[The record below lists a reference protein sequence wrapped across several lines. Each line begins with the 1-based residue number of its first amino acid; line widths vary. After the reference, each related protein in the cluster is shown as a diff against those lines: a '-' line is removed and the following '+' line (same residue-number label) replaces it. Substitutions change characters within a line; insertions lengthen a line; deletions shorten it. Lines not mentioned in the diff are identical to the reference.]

1 MADPPVE
8 INVDV
13 EIPLPNQQQNRNANG
28 RAQVQNNTQ
37 FGVVRDRLFHA
48 MLVKVAL
55 SYSSHV
61 STFWRRIIELVS
73 LLIAISLLFT
83 LLFVHLMS
91 TRSSTTCLDH
101 IRDSW
106 PKDGVIRL
114 EVVHNLHMLE
124 YKENW
129 MKWYNSERN
138 RMTCNF
144 NPADVFLYGPRS
156 IPAEIRAGK
165 AIPPVKTKRDRH
177 KASGSTGLLSYFLRV
192 PTELLLGHG
201 WNNGYEAYEG
211 NDEDETYNDMFY
223 HEADAEAE
231 FNEHFR
237 QRFKPEDAFRYEY
250 RVEYSLLYG
259 ILRLP
264 VSFRHKHN
272 ITTLWARVDADS
284 DCFGD
289 AFSRRVMRAVLGFE
303 DVIMASLRALAQ
315 NSSEDDGAG
324 LGYLHD
330 LSTNEH
336 FHFVSFMM
344 SKSSYLMAAVVMLVF
359 ANEIIVEGAM
369 NSDLVFLPYDAHT
382 FAISML
388 LRFSHHQIF
397 LFIVDLLHMFEL
409 NQPLVFPA
417 APLLTVILALVGMEA
432 IMSEVFADTTTA
444 FYVILIVW
452 IADQYDAIC
461 CHSHVSKR
469 FWLRF
474 FYLYQFFFYA
484 YQYRFGGQYGGMALI
499 TSTAFIFHS
508 MVFFF
513 HHYEMPLILYQDRLQ
528 RILTEIDTAPPAGPF
543 DVQQVTVSIHT
554 HSVGR
559 DNTNSQPI
567 NDSDTVSGQAQL
579 TGQIVGVSHDEVE
592 RTTNLADV
600 EIVRA
605 EASSLDSSFSSS
617 SPSVSAVERVA
628 EEVVAEAIDELF
640 LS

>member
-1 MADPPVE
+1 M
-8 INVDV
+8 
-13 EIPLPNQQQNRNANG
+13 
-28 RAQVQNNTQ
+28 
-37 FGVVRDRLFHA
+37 F
-48 MLVKVAL
+48 
-55 SYSSHV
+55 
-61 STFWRRIIELVS
+61 
-73 LLIAISLLFT
+73 
-83 LLFVHLMS
+83 

-101 IRDSW
+101 IKDSW
-106 PKDGVIRL
+106 PRDARAGFNNEAFDIMYYTCFVLSNFVLGVVRL
-114 EVVHNLHMLE
+114 EVVHNLQMLE

-129 MKWYNSERN
+129 INWYSEYIVLLLTENERKH
-138 RMTCNF
+138 MTCTF
-144 NPADVFLYGPRS
+144 NPADVFLYGPQS
-156 IPAEIRAGK
+156 MPAELRAGK
-165 AIPPVKTKRDRH
+165 PRPAE
-177 KASGSTGLLSYFLRV
+177 KAAVQNKSSGQREEHEQPRESGLLSYFLRV
-192 PTELLLGHG
+192 PTELLL
-201 WNNGYEAYEG
+201 NNDHSSSEYGPLEEYEESEDYSGAVYEQ
-211 NDEDETYNDMFY
+211 
-223 HEADAEAE
+223 EADAETA
-231 FNEHFR
+231 FSEHFR

-289 AFSRRVMRAVLGFE
+289 AFSRRVMRAVIGFE
-303 DVIMASLRALAQ
+303 DVVMASLRALAQ
-315 NSSEDDGAG
+315 NSSEDDSSG

-344 SKSSYLMAAVVMLVF
+344 SKSSYVTAAIVMLIF
-359 ANEIIVEGAM
+359 
-369 NSDLVFLPYDAHT
+369 T

-499 TSTAFIFHS
+499 TSTAFIIHS
-508 MVFFF
+508 MIFFF

-528 RILTEIDTAPPAGPF
+528 RILTEINTAPPAGPL

-554 HSVGR
+554 R
-559 DNTNSQPI
+559 PI
-567 NDSDTVSGQAQL
+567 AHEPASSEERPV
-579 TGQIVGVSHDEVE
+579 VE
-592 RTTNLADV
+592 N
-600 EIVRA
+600 A
-605 EASSLDSSFSSS
+605 EASSSQTEEGASTSVLEGTSAGQNEGEMTITGEATVTLSSTI
-617 SPSVSAVERVA
+617 PSTSTDPVERVA
-628 EEVVAEAIDELF
+628 EEVVSEAIDELF

>member
-1 MADPPVE
+1 MADGP
-8 INVDV
+8 IDLNVDV
-13 EIPLPNQQQNRNANG
+13 DVPQANQQQNRNADG
-28 RAQVQNNTQ
+28 RQQAQNNTQ

-61 STFWRRIIELVS
+61 SIFWRRVIEFIS
-73 LLIAISLLFT
+73 LLIALCLLFT
-83 LLFVHLMS
+83 LLFVHLMF
-91 TRSSTTCLDH
+91 TRSSATCLDH
-101 IRDSW
+101 IRDTW
-106 PKDGVIRL
+106 PRNGVVRL
-114 EVVHNLHMLE
+114 EVVHNLQTLE

-129 MKWYNSERN
+129 INWYKTERSQ
-138 RMTCNF
+138 MTCSF
-144 NPADVFLYGPRS
+144 NPADVLLYGPRAL
-156 IPAEIRAGK
+156 PAEIRAARGK
-165 AIPPVKTKRDRH
+165 PQDVKRNEDETR
-177 KASGSTGLLSYFLRV
+177 SSSSLLSYFLRV
-192 PTELLLGHG
+192 PTELLLYGDDTSDDEDSQKAG
-201 WNNGYEAYEG
+201 NGALNNGYGFEEI
-211 NDEDETYNDMFY
+211 
-223 HEADAEAE
+223 DAEAA

-237 QRFKPEDAFRYEY
+237 KYFRPEDAFRYEY

-264 VSFRHKHN
+264 VSFRQKHN
-272 ITTLWARVDADS
+272 ITTLWARIDADS
-284 DCFGD
+284 ECFGD
-289 AFSRRVMRAVLGFE
+289 TFSRRVMRAVVGFE
-303 DVIMASLRALAQ
+303 DVVMASLRALAQ
-315 NSSEDDGAG
+315 NSSEDDAAG

-344 SKSSYLMAAVVMLVF
+344 SKSSYITAAIVMLIF
-359 ANEIIVEGAM
+359 
-369 NSDLVFLPYDAHT
+369 T

-484 YQYRFGGQYGGMALI
+484 YQYRFGGQYGGMALV

-508 MVFFF
+508 MLFFF

-528 RILTEIDTAPPAGPF
+528 RILTEIDPAPPATTPL

-554 HSVGR
+554 RPVIGDTPATESVQRTSTG
-559 DNTNSQPI
+559 DQLP
-567 NDSDTVSGQAQL
+567 TVQSRGEGAASL
-579 TGQIVGVSHDEVE
+579 ISRESVPGAGGTV
-592 RTTNLADV
+592 
-600 EIVRA
+600 A
-605 EASSLDSSFSSS
+605 EPA
-617 SPSVSAVERVA
+617 PSVSSDDPVERVA
-628 EEVVAEAIDELF
+628 NEVVSEAIDELF

>member
-13 EIPLPNQQQNRNANG
+13 EVPLQNQQQQQNRNGNARG
-28 RAQVQNNTQ
+28 AQAQNNN

-61 STFWRRIIELVS
+61 GIFWRRVIEFVS
-73 LLIAISLLFT
+73 LLIAIFLLFT
-83 LLFVHLMS
+83 LLFVHLMF
-91 TRSSTTCLDH
+91 TRSTTTCLDH

-106 PKDGVIRL
+106 PRDGVIRL

-124 YKENW
+124 YKETW
-129 MKWYNSERN
+129 IKWYNSKRN
-138 RMTCNF
+138 EMTCSF
-144 NPADVFLYGPRS
+144 NPVDVLLYGPRA
-156 IPAEIRAGK
+156 IPAEIRAG
-165 AIPPVKTKRDRH
+165 VGKTTTSGKVIAKRDQQ
-177 KASGSTGLLSYFLRV
+177 KSTYANSGLLSYLSV
-192 PTELLLGHG
+192 HHGNYCSVTAKLLHMRSRMKK
-201 WNNGYEAYEG
+201 
-211 NDEDETYNDMFY
+211 TTTKT
-223 HEADAEAE
+223 
-231 FNEHFR
+231 EHFR
-237 QRFKPEDAFRYEY
+237 QRFQPEDAFRYEY
-250 RVEYSLLYG
+250 RVEFSLLYG

-264 VSFRHKHN
+264 VSFRNKHN
-272 ITTLWARVDADS
+272 ITTLWTRIDADS
-284 DCFGD
+284 ECFGD
-289 AFSRRVMRAVLGFE
+289 AFSRRVMRAVLGYE
-303 DVIMASLRALAQ
+303 DVVMASLRALAH
-315 NSSEDDGAG
+315 NVSEDDSTG

-336 FHFVSFMM
+336 YHFVSFIM
-344 SKSSYLMAAVVMLVF
+344 SKSSYITAAVVMLIF
-359 ANEIIVEGAM
+359 
-369 NSDLVFLPYDAHT
+369 T

-417 APLLTVILALVGMEA
+417 APLFTVILALVGMET

-469 FWLRF
+469 YWLRF

-554 HSVGR
+554 HSISRDGVVSQSTSEPTSVTRQSQLPDNSTGGSLNQTEEASTSLAEVG
-559 DNTNSQPI
+559 
-567 NDSDTVSGQAQL
+567 L
-579 TGQIVGVSHDEVE
+579 
-592 RTTNLADV
+592 L
-600 EIVRA
+600 RA
-605 EASSLDSSFSSS
+605 EASAVESPPAV
-617 SPSVSAVERVA
+617 PSVNAVERVA
-628 EEVVAEAIDELF
+628 EEVVSEAMRNCFRDKN
-640 LS
+640 

>member
-1 MADPPVE
+1 MTMAERPIE

-13 EIPLPNQQQNRNANG
+13 DVPAPNQQQNRNGDA
-28 RAQVQNNTQ
+28 RAQGQNNTQ

-55 SYSSHV
+55 SYSAHV
-61 STFWRRIIELVS
+61 SMFWRRVIEFVS
-73 LLIAISLLFT
+73 LLIALSLLFT
-83 LLFVHLMS
+83 LLFVHLMF

-101 IRDSW
+101 IKDSW
-106 PKDGVIRL
+106 PRDGVVRL
-114 EVVHNLHMLE
+114 EVVHNLRMLE

-129 MKWYNSERN
+129 INWYKNER
-138 RMTCNF
+138 RQMSCIF
-144 NPADVFLYGPRS
+144 NPMDVLLYGPQAM
-156 IPAEIRAGK
+156 PAELRASKPRHVGK
-165 AIPPVKTKRDRH
+165 PVQQKREEREPPRE
-177 KASGSTGLLSYFLRV
+177 SGLLSYFLRV
-192 PTELLLGHG
+192 PTELLL
-201 WNNGYEAYEG
+201 NNDQSSDYGPYEEYEESG
-211 NDEDETYNDMFY
+211 DYSSTVFEQET
-223 HEADAEAE
+223 DAETA
-231 FNEHFR
+231 FSEHFR
-237 QRFKPEDAFRYEY
+237 QRFKPEDAYRYEY

-284 DCFGD
+284 ECFGD
-289 AFSRRVMRAVLGFE
+289 AFSRRVMRAVVGFE
-303 DVIMASLRALAQ
+303 DVVMASLRALAQ
-315 NSSEDDGAG
+315 NSSDDAG

-344 SKSSYLMAAVVMLVF
+344 SKSSYVTAAIVMLIF
-359 ANEIIVEGAM
+359 
-369 NSDLVFLPYDAHT
+369 T

-499 TSTAFIFHS
+499 TSTAFIIHS
-508 MVFFF
+508 MIFFF

-528 RILTEIDTAPPAGPF
+528 RILTEINTAPPAGPL

-554 HSVGR
+554 RTVAP
-559 DNTNSQPI
+559 DTNTAEDRSRAGSEESPP
-567 NDSDTVSGQAQL
+567 QAQEDPSSHSAVGGSSTSSDAEVVV
-579 TGQIVGVSHDEVE
+579 TGETSVVMNSVFPP
-592 RTTNLADV
+592 
-600 EIVRA
+600 
-605 EASSLDSSFSSS
+605 SSTG
-617 SPSVSAVERVA
+617 PVERVA
-628 EEVVAEAIDELF
+628 EEVVSEAIDELF

>member
-1 MADPPVE
+1 MAERPAE
-8 INVDV
+8 LNVDV
-13 EIPLPNQQQNRNANG
+13 DVPQANQQQNRNGEA
-28 RAQVQNNTQ
+28 RAQAQNNTQ

-61 STFWRRIIELVS
+61 SIFWRRVIEFIS
-73 LLIAISLLFT
+73 LLIALCLLFT
-83 LLFVHLMS
+83 LLFVHLMF
-91 TRSSTTCLDH
+91 TRSSATCLDH
-101 IRDSW
+101 IRDTW
-106 PKDGVIRL
+106 PRDGVVRL
-114 EVVHNLHMLE
+114 EVVHNLRTLE

-129 MKWYNSERN
+129 INWYKTERSQMKC
-138 RMTCNF
+138 TF
-144 NPADVFLYGPRS
+144 NPADVLRYGPQAM
-156 IPAEIRAGK
+156 PAEVREGRGK
-165 AIPPVKTKRDRH
+165 NLQKLKHEPAERESHT
-177 KASGSTGLLSYFLRV
+177 GSSLLSYFLRV
-192 PTELLLGHG
+192 PTELLL
-201 WNNGYEAYEG
+201 NNDDTLDYADSTEDVDGEYGESLYEV
-211 NDEDETYNDMFY
+211 
-223 HEADAEAE
+223 EADAETA
-231 FNEHFR
+231 FSEHFR
-237 QRFKPEDAFRYEY
+237 RHFKPEDAFRYEY

-284 DCFGD
+284 ECFGD
-289 AFSRRVMRAVLGFE
+289 TFSRRVMRAVVGFE
-303 DVIMASLRALAQ
+303 DVVMASLRALAQ
-315 NSSEDDGAG
+315 NSSEDDAAG

-344 SKSSYLMAAVVMLVF
+344 SKTSYITAAIVMLIF
-359 ANEIIVEGAM
+359 
-369 NSDLVFLPYDAHT
+369 T

-508 MVFFF
+508 MIFFF

-528 RILTEIDTAPPAGPF
+528 RILTEIDPAPPASPL
-543 DVQQVTVSIHT
+543 DVQQVTVSVHTRAVVRDGSAHPANSGNGGTHITVQQDQAEVASTSFAHAELVNTERTGLHRSAAAKQIHT
-554 HSVGR
+554 IA
-559 DNTNSQPI
+559 NWT
-567 NDSDTVSGQAQL
+567 
-579 TGQIVGVSHDEVE
+579 QIY
-592 RTTNLADV
+592 
-600 EIVRA
+600 IC
-605 EASSLDSSFSSS
+605 SFL
-617 SPSVSAVERVA
+617 V
-628 EEVVAEAIDELF
+628 
-640 LS
+640 

>member
-1 MADPPVE
+1 M
-8 INVDV
+8 
-13 EIPLPNQQQNRNANG
+13 
-28 RAQVQNNTQ
+28 
-37 FGVVRDRLFHA
+37 F
-48 MLVKVAL
+48 
-55 SYSSHV
+55 
-61 STFWRRIIELVS
+61 
-73 LLIAISLLFT
+73 
-83 LLFVHLMS
+83 

-101 IRDSW
+101 IKDSW
-106 PKDGVIRL
+106 PRDGVVRL
-114 EVVHNLHMLE
+114 EVVHNLRMLE

-129 MKWYNSERN
+129 INWYKNEWSQ
-138 RMTCNF
+138 MTCSF
-144 NPADVFLYGPRS
+144 NPVDVLLYGPQAM
-156 IPAEIRAGK
+156 PAELRARKPRHAEKLQAQNKSG
-165 AIPPVKTKRDRH
+165 VKREERE
-177 KASGSTGLLSYFLRV
+177 APRESSLLSYFLRV
-192 PTELLLGHG
+192 PTELLL
-201 WNNGYEAYEG
+201 NNDQSSDYGPYEEYEESEEYSG
-211 NDEDETYNDMFY
+211 TVFEQ
-223 HEADAEAE
+223 EADAETA
-231 FNEHFR
+231 FSEHFR

-284 DCFGD
+284 ECFGD
-289 AFSRRVMRAVLGFE
+289 AFSRRVMRAVVGFE
-303 DVIMASLRALAQ
+303 DVVMASLRALAQ
-315 NSSEDDGAG
+315 NSSEDDSSG

-344 SKSSYLMAAVVMLVF
+344 SKSSYITAAIVMLIF
-359 ANEIIVEGAM
+359 
-369 NSDLVFLPYDAHT
+369 T

-469 FWLRF
+469 YWLRF

-499 TSTAFIFHS
+499 TSTAFIIHS

-528 RILTEIDTAPPAGPF
+528 RILTEINTAPPAGPL

-554 HSVGR
+554 RPIVSEP
-559 DNTNSQPI
+559 NSADDRLR
-567 NDSDTVSGQAQL
+567 NESGESSSARA
-579 TGQIVGVSHDEVE
+579 HD
-592 RTTNLADV
+592 ASSPYHDV
-600 EIVRA
+600 EGTSTSYVDA
-605 EASSLDSSFSSS
+605 EVVVTGEASVVMNTPF
-617 SPSVSAVERVA
+617 PSTSADAVERVA
-628 EEVVAEAIDELF
+628 EEVVSEAIDELF

>member
-13 EIPLPNQQQNRNANG
+13 EVPLQNQQQNRNGNG
-28 RAQVQNNTQ
+28 RAQAQSLFSFQNNT

-61 STFWRRIIELVS
+61 STFWRRVIEFVS
-73 LLIAISLLFT
+73 LLIAVCLLFT
-83 LLFVHLMS
+83 LLFVHLMF

-101 IRDSW
+101 LRDSW
-106 PKDGVIRL
+106 PRDGKFHYH
-114 EVVHNLHMLE
+114 VH
-124 YKENW
+124 YFCK
-129 MKWYNSERN
+129 RN
-138 RMTCNF
+138 EMTCYF
-144 NPADVFLYGPRS
+144 NPVDVLLYGPRA
-156 IPAEIRAGK
+156 IPAEVRAGK
-165 AIPPVKTKRDRH
+165 TTTLSKAIAKVFLKFFPCKKKRVK
-177 KASGSTGLLSYFLRV
+177 LSANSVENVLDDS
-192 PTELLLGHG
+192 E
-201 WNNGYEAYEG
+201 
-211 NDEDETYNDMFY
+211 
-223 HEADAEAE
+223 
-231 FNEHFR
+231 
-237 QRFKPEDAFRYEY
+237 PEDAFRYEY

-264 VSFRHKHN
+264 VSFRNKHN
-272 ITTLWARVDADS
+272 ISTLWTRVDADS
-284 DCFGD
+284 ECFGD
-289 AFSRRVMRAVLGFE
+289 AFSRRVMRAVLGYE
-303 DVIMASLRALAQ
+303 DVVMASLRALAH
-315 NSSEDDGAG
+315 NLSEDG

-336 FHFVSFMM
+336 YHFVSFIM
-344 SKSSYLMAAVVMLVF
+344 SKSSYITAAIVMLIF
-359 ANEIIVEGAM
+359 
-369 NSDLVFLPYDAHT
+369 T

-417 APLLTVILALVGMEA
+417 APLFTVILALVGMET

-469 FWLRF
+469 YWLRF

-484 YQYRFGGQYGGMALI
+484 YQYRFGGQYGGMALL

-528 RILTEIDTAPPAGPF
+528 RILTEIDTAP
-543 DVQQVTVSIHT
+543 
-554 HSVGR
+554 
-559 DNTNSQPI
+559 
-567 NDSDTVSGQAQL
+567 
-579 TGQIVGVSHDEVE
+579 
-592 RTTNLADV
+592 
-600 EIVRA
+600 VRFCRHISCA
-605 EASSLDSSFSSS
+605 YTCVIFIQECY
-617 SPSVSAVERVA
+617 
-628 EEVVAEAIDELF
+628 
-640 LS
+640 

>member
-1 MADPPVE
+1 MAERPIE

-13 EIPLPNQQQNRNANG
+13 DVPAPNQQQNRNGDA
-28 RAQVQNNTQ
+28 RAQAQNNTQ

-55 SYSSHV
+55 SYSSHA
-61 STFWRRIIELVS
+61 LS
-73 LLIAISLLFT
+73 LLST
-83 LLFVHLMS
+83 LLFVHLMF

-101 IRDSW
+101 IKDSW
-106 PKDGVIRL
+106 PRDGVVRL
-114 EVVHNLHMLE
+114 EVVHNLRMLE

-129 MKWYNSERN
+129 INWYKNERSQ
-138 RMTCNF
+138 MTCSF
-144 NPADVFLYGPRS
+144 NPVDVLLYGPQAM
-156 IPAEIRAGK
+156 PAELRAGK
-165 AIPPVKTKRDRH
+165 PRHTEKLAVQNKSAGKREERE
-177 KASGSTGLLSYFLRV
+177 APRESGLLSYFLRV
-192 PTELLLGHG
+192 PTELLL
-201 WNNGYEAYEG
+201 NNDQSSDYGPYEEYEESEEYSG
-211 NDEDETYNDMFY
+211 NVFEQ
-223 HEADAEAE
+223 EADAETA
-231 FNEHFR
+231 FSEHFR

-284 DCFGD
+284 ECFGD
-289 AFSRRVMRAVLGFE
+289 AFSRRVMRAVVGFE
-303 DVIMASLRALAQ
+303 DVVMASLRALAQ
-315 NSSEDDGAG
+315 NSSEDDSSG

-344 SKSSYLMAAVVMLVF
+344 SKSSYITAAIVMLIF
-359 ANEIIVEGAM
+359 
-369 NSDLVFLPYDAHT
+369 T

-469 FWLRF
+469 YWLRF

-499 TSTAFIFHS
+499 TSTAFIIHS

-528 RILTEIDTAPPAGPF
+528 RILTEINTAPPAGPL

-554 HSVGR
+554 R
-559 DNTNSQPI
+559 PI
-567 NDSDTVSGQAQL
+567 VSEATSAEDRIGAES
-579 TGQIVGVSHDEVE
+579 GESSPAHAHDASSPY
-592 RTTNLADV
+592 NDV
-600 EIVRA
+600 EGTSTSYVDA
-605 EASSLDSSFSSS
+605 EVVVTGEASVVMN
-617 SPSVSAVERVA
+617 SPFPSASADAVERVA
-628 EEVVAEAIDELF
+628 EEVVSEAIDELF

>member
-1 MADPPVE
+1 MAERPIE

-13 EIPLPNQQQNRNANG
+13 DVPAPNQQQNRNGDA
-28 RAQVQNNTQ
+28 RAQAQNNTQ

-61 STFWRRIIELVS
+61 SIFWRRVIEFISLFIALS
-73 LLIAISLLFT
+73 LLST
-83 LLFVHLMS
+83 LLFVHLMF

-101 IRDSW
+101 IKDSW
-106 PKDGVIRL
+106 PRDGVVRL
-114 EVVHNLHMLE
+114 EVVHNLRMLE

-129 MKWYNSERN
+129 INWYKNEWSQ
-138 RMTCNF
+138 MTCSF
-144 NPADVFLYGPRS
+144 NPVDVLLYGPQAM
-156 IPAEIRAGK
+156 PAELRARK
-165 AIPPVKTKRDRH
+165 PRH
-177 KASGSTGLLSYFLRV
+177 AEKLQAQNKVRSFCIYAVLPYATSLICLLQEEYEESEEYSGTVF
-192 PTELLLGHG
+192 EQ
-201 WNNGYEAYEG
+201 
-211 NDEDETYNDMFY
+211 
-223 HEADAEAE
+223 EADAETA
-231 FNEHFR
+231 FSEHFR

-284 DCFGD
+284 ECFGD
-289 AFSRRVMRAVLGFE
+289 AFSRRVMRAVVGFE
-303 DVIMASLRALAQ
+303 DVVMASLRALAQ
-315 NSSEDDGAG
+315 NSSEDDSSG

-344 SKSSYLMAAVVMLVF
+344 SKSSYITAAIVMLIF
-359 ANEIIVEGAM
+359 
-369 NSDLVFLPYDAHT
+369 T

-469 FWLRF
+469 YWLRF

-499 TSTAFIFHS
+499 TSTAFIIHS

-528 RILTEIDTAPPAGPF
+528 RILTEINTAPPAGPL

-554 HSVGR
+554 RPIVSEP
-559 DNTNSQPI
+559 NSADDRLR
-567 NDSDTVSGQAQL
+567 NESGESSSARA
-579 TGQIVGVSHDEVE
+579 HD
-592 RTTNLADV
+592 ASSPYHDV
-600 EIVRA
+600 EGTSTSYVDA
-605 EASSLDSSFSSS
+605 EVVVTGEASVVMNTPF
-617 SPSVSAVERVA
+617 PSTSADAVERVA
-628 EEVVAEAIDELF
+628 EEVVSEAIDELF

>member
-13 EIPLPNQQQNRNANG
+13 EVPLQNQQQNRNGNG
-28 RAQVQNNTQ
+28 RAQAQNNT

-61 STFWRRIIELVS
+61 GTFWRRVIEFVS
-73 LLIAISLLFT
+73 LLIAVCLLFT
-83 LLFVHLMS
+83 LLFVHLMF
-91 TRSSTTCLDH
+91 TRSTTTCLDH

-106 PKDGVIRL
+106 PRDGVIRL

-124 YKENW
+124 YKESW
-129 MKWYNSERN
+129 IKWYNS
-138 RMTCNF
+138 
-144 NPADVFLYGPRS
+144 
-156 IPAEIRAGK
+156 
-165 AIPPVKTKRDRH
+165 
-177 KASGSTGLLSYFLRV
+177 GLLSYFIRA
-192 PTELLLGHG
+192 PWQLLLGNSEATAPDESYEE
-201 WNNGYEAYEG
+201 NNEHERYTGVFFEQNG
-211 NDEDETYNDMFY
+211 N
-223 HEADAEAE
+223 AEVE

-237 QRFKPEDAFRYEY
+237 QRFQPEDAFRYEY

-264 VSFRHKHN
+264 VSFRSKHN
-272 ITTLWARVDADS
+272 ITTLWTRVDADS
-284 DCFGD
+284 ECFGD
-289 AFSRRVMRAVLGFE
+289 AFSRRVMRAVLGYD
-303 DVIMASLRALAQ
+303 DVVMASLRALAH
-315 NSSEDDGAG
+315 NLSEDGIWIIPSFGPFLFYVALSFYYFSFIRVRGVFLALICCPLKYFICSLDSAG

-336 FHFVSFMM
+336 YHFVSFIM
-344 SKSSYLMAAVVMLVF
+344 SKSSYITAAIVMLIF
-359 ANEIIVEGAM
+359 
-369 NSDLVFLPYDAHT
+369 T

-417 APLLTVILALVGMEA
+417 APLFTVILALVGMET

-461 CHSHVSKR
+461 CHSH
-469 FWLRF
+469 
-474 FYLYQFFFYA
+474 
-484 YQYRFGGQYGGMALI
+484 
-499 TSTAFIFHS
+499 HS

-528 RILTEIDTAPPAGPF
+528 RILTEIDTAP
-543 DVQQVTVSIHT
+543 I
-554 HSVGR
+554 
-559 DNTNSQPI
+559 
-567 NDSDTVSGQAQL
+567 
-579 TGQIVGVSHDEVE
+579 GVSHNQTEEISTSLTEVG
-592 RTTNLADV
+592 L
-600 EIVRA
+600 VRA
-605 EASSLDSSFSSS
+605 EASAVESPAAI
-617 SPSVSAVERVA
+617 PSVNAVERVA
-628 EEVVAEAIDELF
+628 EEVVSEAIDELF
-640 LS
+640 L

>member
-1 MADPPVE
+1 MAERPIE

-13 EIPLPNQQQNRNANG
+13 DVPAPNQQQNRNGDA
-28 RAQVQNNTQ
+28 RAQAQ
-37 FGVVRDRLFHA
+37 
-48 MLVKVAL
+48 AL
-55 SYSSHV
+55 S
-61 STFWRRIIELVS
+61 
-73 LLIAISLLFT
+73 LLST
-83 LLFVHLMS
+83 LLFVHLMF

-101 IRDSW
+101 IKDSW
-106 PKDGVIRL
+106 PRDGVVRL
-114 EVVHNLHMLE
+114 EVVHNLRMLE

-129 MKWYNSERN
+129 INWYKNERSQ
-138 RMTCNF
+138 MTCSF
-144 NPADVFLYGPRS
+144 NPVDVLLYGPQAM
-156 IPAEIRAGK
+156 PAELRAGK
-165 AIPPVKTKRDRH
+165 PRHAEKLQAQNKSGVKREERE
-177 KASGSTGLLSYFLRV
+177 APRESSLLSYFLRV
-192 PTELLLGHG
+192 PTELLL
-201 WNNGYEAYEG
+201 NNDQSSDYGPYEEYEESEEYSG
-211 NDEDETYNDMFY
+211 NVFEQ
-223 HEADAEAE
+223 EADAETA
-231 FNEHFR
+231 FSEHFR

-284 DCFGD
+284 ECFGD
-289 AFSRRVMRAVLGFE
+289 AFSRRVMRAVVGFE
-303 DVIMASLRALAQ
+303 DVVMASLRALAQ
-315 NSSEDDGAG
+315 NSSEDDIR
-324 LGYLHD
+324 YLNA
-330 LSTNEH
+330 S
-336 FHFVSFMM
+336 
-344 SKSSYLMAAVVMLVF
+344 
-359 ANEIIVEGAM
+359 
-369 NSDLVFLPYDAHT
+369 PT

-469 FWLRF
+469 YWLRF

-499 TSTAFIFHS
+499 TSTAFIIHS

-528 RILTEIDTAPPAGPF
+528 RILTEINTAPPAGPL

-554 HSVGR
+554 RPIVSEA
-559 DNTNSQPI
+559 NSADDRLR
-567 NDSDTVSGQAQL
+567 NDSGESSSAHA
-579 TGQIVGVSHDEVE
+579 HD
-592 RTTNLADV
+592 ASSPYHDV
-600 EIVRA
+600 EGTSTSYVDA
-605 EASSLDSSFSSS
+605 EVVVTGEASVVMNTPF
-617 SPSVSAVERVA
+617 PSTSADAVERVA
-628 EEVVAEAIDELF
+628 EEVVSEAIDELF

>member
-1 MADPPVE
+1 MADRPVE
-8 INVDV
+8 LNVDV
-13 EIPLPNQQQNRNANG
+13 DAPQQNQQPQNRNGDA
-28 RAQVQNNTQ
+28 RPPQPQVGVCLSVPPIRRLQLSFPFQNNTQ

-61 STFWRRIIELVS
+61 SIFWRRIIEFIS
-73 LLIAISLLFT
+73 LLIALCLLFT
-83 LLFVHLMS
+83 LLFVHLMF
-91 TRSSTTCLDH
+91 TRSSATCLDH

-106 PKDGVIRL
+106 PRDGNSI
-114 EVVHNLHMLE
+114 
-124 YKENW
+124 YIFTY
-129 MKWYNSERN
+129 YNERSH
-138 RMTCNF
+138 MTCTF
-144 NPADVFLYGPRS
+144 NPADVLLHGPRAM
-156 IPAEIRAGK
+156 PAEVRAGK
-165 AIPPVKTKRDRH
+165 GKPSQKSKTEVTIRLFSPNFFTF
-177 KASGSTGLLSYFLRV
+177 A
-192 PTELLLGHG
+192 
-201 WNNGYEAYEG
+201 N
-211 NDEDETYNDMFY
+211 
-223 HEADAEAE
+223 
-231 FNEHFR
+231 
-237 QRFKPEDAFRYEY
+237 DAFRYEY

-264 VSFRHKHN
+264 VSFRQKHN
-272 ITTLWARVDADS
+272 ITTLWARIDADS
-284 DCFGD
+284 ECFGD
-289 AFSRRVMRAVLGFE
+289 TFSRRVMRAVVGFE
-303 DVIMASLRALAQ
+303 DVVMASLRALAQ
-315 NSSEDDGAG
+315 NSSEDGTSF
-324 LGYLHD
+324 GYLHD

-344 SKSSYLMAAVVMLVF
+344 SKSSYITAAIVMLIF
-359 ANEIIVEGAM
+359 
-369 NSDLVFLPYDAHT
+369 T

-484 YQYRFGGQYGGMALI
+484 YQYRFGGQYGGMALV

-508 MVFFF
+508 MIFFF

-528 RILTEIDTAPPAGPF
+528 RILTEIDPAP
-543 DVQQVTVSIHT
+543 
-554 HSVGR
+554 
-559 DNTNSQPI
+559 
-567 NDSDTVSGQAQL
+567 
-579 TGQIVGVSHDEVE
+579 
-592 RTTNLADV
+592 
-600 EIVRA
+600 VRSCIA
-605 EASSLDSSFSSS
+605 ARMVFCVKE
-617 SPSVSAVERVA
+617 
-628 EEVVAEAIDELF
+628 
-640 LS
+640 